1 MLSSTF
7 SFFPLLVHSITD
19 PPSHT
24 QVPSMADIA
33 TQIAFVSACRQIR
46 RVKGI
51 ADLYILPPVDKY
63 SVLDFHYVQEI
74 RQIGLDYGREAIAK
88 WLDSLPIDQRHRLSW
103 LPQTTTSQ
111 PKKIF

>member
-1 MLSSTF
+1 
-7 SFFPLLVHSITD
+7 
-19 PPSHT
+19 
-24 QVPSMADIA
+24 MADIA

-63 SVLDFHYVQEI
+63 SVLDFQCVTEI

-88 WLDSLPIDQRHRLSW
+88 WLDSLPIEEKNRLSW
-103 LPQTTTSQ
+103 LPQKSQ
-111 PKKIF
+111 AKKIF